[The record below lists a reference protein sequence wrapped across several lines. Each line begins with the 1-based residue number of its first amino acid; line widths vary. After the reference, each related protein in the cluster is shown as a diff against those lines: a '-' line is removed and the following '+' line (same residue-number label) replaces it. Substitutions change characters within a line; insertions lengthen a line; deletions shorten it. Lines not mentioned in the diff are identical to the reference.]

1 MGGPWP
7 PAACPSDPRTLPGC
21 APDGSGTPTFPG
33 GRGAEA
39 SRGLPAVRSPALA
52 PHGRSWVASPASWER
67 DCVAPRCSLCSL
79 CPLSRREPR
88 ALRILTVCSP
98 GSRWHVRV
106 LDALSEHTVSSRS
119 VEPLCLLWP
128 CSGLDLGLEAG
139 RGAGAE
145 LHAAD
150 SVSGLSCRWSAA
162 HGLQARSGSP
172 AVFVGQLLPEQVS
185 AHLRLGFLKPR
196 QLDSCDRGSPAPRAR
211 NVCHPGLF
219 RRTCRLLPLPAAEG
233 ESSPGSAR
241 HHQAGVLGGK
251 AWGVGGRGPP
261 RHGCFRS
268 SDKSPSLRN
277 LPFARL

>member
-7 PAACPSDPRTLPGC
+7 PTACPSDPRTLPGC
-21 APDGSGTPTFPG
+21 APDGSRTPTFPG

-39 SRGLPAVRSPALA
+39 SRDLPAVRSPALA

-67 DCVAPRCSLCSL
+67 DCMSPRCSLCSL
-79 CPLSRREPR
+79 CPLSRRDPR

-98 GSRWHVRV
+98 GSRWHVQV

-119 VEPLCLLWP
+119 MEPLCLLWP
-128 CSGLDLGLEAG
+128 CSGLGLGLEAG

-145 LHAAD
+145 LHEAVG
-150 SVSGLSCRWSAA
+150 VSGLSCRWSAA

-172 AVFVGQLLPEQVS
+172 SVFVGRLLSEQVS
-185 AHLRLGFLKPR
+185 AHLRLCFLKPR
-196 QLDSCDRGSPAPRAR
+196 QLDSCDRGAPAPRAW

-233 ESSPGSAR
+233 ESSPGSAQ

-277 LPFARL
+277 PPFARL

>member
-79 CPLSRREPR
+79 CPLSRREPC

-98 GSRWHVRV
+98 GSCWHVRV

-145 LHAAD
+145 DHPGTA
-150 SVSGLSCRWSAA
+150 VSGPRTSHRASGTSRLLVYKTGSSSSFPPCFT
-162 HGLQARSGSP
+162 RSSKD
-172 AVFVGQLLPEQVS
+172 QRRQWREN
-185 AHLRLGFLKPR
+185 RLGN
-196 QLDSCDRGSPAPRAR
+196 RA
-211 NVCHPGLF
+211 
-219 RRTCRLLPLPAAEG
+219 
-233 ESSPGSAR
+233 
-241 HHQAGVLGGK
+241 VL
-251 AWGVGGRGPP
+251 
-261 RHGCFRS
+261 
-268 SDKSPSLRN
+268 
-277 LPFARL
+277 